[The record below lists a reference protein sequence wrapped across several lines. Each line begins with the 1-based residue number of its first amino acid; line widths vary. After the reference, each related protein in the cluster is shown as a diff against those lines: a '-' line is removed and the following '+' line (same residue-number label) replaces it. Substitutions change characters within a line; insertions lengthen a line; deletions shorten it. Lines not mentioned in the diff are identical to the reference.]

1 MTYVLVFRVPI
12 FVATPDDTAAVGG
25 NGQYMVFDDML
36 SALQRQQA
44 LRRKVQQGDEEDAAA
59 GAEASAGAFP
69 QETTAPSDLRF
80 DVPTGAAWLQ
90 ISINMKTSIRISC
103 TVSPIVVFRVIR
115 CQCQGKACRDPTPRL
130 RVRSVHAGADPS
142 ADELRQK
149 LHERI
154 EVLTLL
160 SFHIN
165 PMLAIAGIE
174 PFHHMLGSSLFSE
187 HCCVLCSLRAPVLLD
202 SQLRFE
208 DPSGHLLSAAGHEKA
223 AQSSRREEAE
233 SKGSQGVAGQGVRAG
248 QVQQL
253 A

>member
-12 FVATPDDTAAVGG
+12 FVALPDDTAAVKG

-59 GAEASAGAFP
+59 GAEASAGAPP

-80 DVPTGAAWLQ
+80 DVPTGAVASDLV
-90 ISINMKTSIRISC
+90 NMKTSIRISC
-103 TVSPIVVFRVIR
+103 TVSPIVFFRVIR
-115 CQCQGKACRDPTPRL
+115 CQCQGQACRDTTPRL
-130 RVRSVHAGADPS
+130 RLRSVHAGADPC

-160 SFHIN
+160 SFHII
-165 PMLAIAGIE
+165 PMLAIAEIE
-174 PFHHMLGSSLFSE
+174 PSHHMLGSSFFSE
-187 HCCVLCSLRAPVLLD
+187 HCCVLCSSQAPVLLD

-208 DPSGHLLSAAGHEKA
+208 DPSGPC
-223 AQSSRREEAE
+223 
-233 SKGSQGVAGQGVRAG
+233 
-248 QVQQL
+248 
-253 A
+253 